1 MAKFKTTYAESI
13 LGEWRSQAG
22 QTIKIKGYPLI
33 GLRVLYKPVRGRA
46 RSLRVAEIQPRKISL
61 YLSWL
66 GPLQTMLHLRL
77 LPDPATKELVLVPEL
92 ESGPETQWERKD
104 FGYPWLF
111 PLQELS
117 RTSP

>member
-1 MAKFKTTYAESI
+1 MAKFRTTDAEWM
-13 LGEWRSQAG
+13 LGEWRSETG
-22 QTIKIKGYPLI
+22 QTVKIKAYPLI

-46 RSLRVAEIQPRKISL
+46 RSLRVAELESKKVSL

-77 LPDPATKELVLVPEL
+77 LPDPATKELVLVPEV
-92 ESGPETQWERKD
+92 ESGPESQWERED

-117 RTSP
+117 RVSP